1 MLPLEIISVFA
12 LDGKVSPVKDS
23 GGEATE
29 KVFSEVSLSATERG
43 VF

>member
-12 LDGKVSPVKDS
+12 LDGKVSLVKDS
-23 GGEATE
+23 GGEATG
-29 KVFSEVSLSATERG
+29 KVFSEVSLSITEWS